1 MQCENG
7 RQYITVGGKKAYAV
21 ERLIG
26 RGGTAECYLSR
37 RVLADGSLS
46 PVRCVVK
53 QFCPKEIKPMLEERG
68 IDGQWQLLTE
78 LAGLEQAESEIA
90 MLRDAFRQ
98 EARLCDEVNGAAGGG
113 SNFPWILHSQS
124 VPGRDDLLEISTE
137 SGMSLRDYM
146 RAHRSE
152 TVDKSWLLLSLQVV
166 SMLLDALEAIH
177 KKYLHLDIKPEN
189 IYLVSHREEIGCGSA
204 FAVKLF
210 DLATA
215 CEKAA
220 FAPDAA
226 KLAEWKLRCAYT
238 APYAS
243 PEMHD
248 LLRAME
254 TGRELNWLRYGT
266 VDERADWYSVGQV
279 LYEMLCGMHVD
290 RGEFRRR
297 PFALPEGVLAGD
309 VACDA
314 VRVPLEALLARVLE
328 LQACYTRQDVEE
340 GAFRRDVQALID
352 VVHALPGENEV
363 RVLLPAREHAAHGHA
378 WQGLLVHGEEPAI
391 DAEGWPNGAL
401 IRSFSREERAVYE
414 RQQTVLMHDLPGA
427 QDQLSSYTC
436 HSIPHVEEVM
446 AQCDAM
452 FTALTPWLTE
462 EVGMDG
468 EALRRGRIHLLLAA
482 KFHDIGMCGTDAMA
496 ELLGNVDAQEREYP
510 LRTPMAKP
518 LLRAMRARMR
528 ILAEQ
533 AEREP
538 TGMMKRVRFTG
549 SAYNGLCALP
559 VTDEGCRE
567 RLLVYHEEIKNNIRS
582 THGESSARWVAEHQE
597 ELAARY
603 GTQIDWHEVA
613 LLAALHTGF
622 VPFTDALP
630 MTYAAALTAH
640 LHLIGPDLTKDSER
654 LRIFALAAILRL
666 SDQRRN
672 GSTLRT
678 LDGKLIVLTKSP
690 AGRLRL
696 DIQGDDRARAVS
708 TDVSYRIL
716 LSEKLCEFG
725 PVGLEKR
732 GAHWVML
739 HEMHLSHQQLPD
751 MPELFVRQRLR
762 AYGKEL
768 QESLFQPGGKLRHV
782 LVLRPDHAP
791 ANGLRADAVQISMA
805 ALLRGE
811 MTPELRQCC
820 DMLARGEI
828 CPLELN
834 P

>member
-1 MQCENG
+1 MTKEPE
-7 RQYITVGGKKAYAV
+7 RQYITVGGQNAYAV
-21 ERLIG
+21 ERKLG
-26 RGGTAECYLSR
+26 SGGTADCYLAR
-37 RVLADGSLS
+37 RVLPDGTLS
-46 PVRCVVK
+46 GVLCAVK
-53 QFCPKEIKPMLEERG
+53 QFCPKEVDYLFEPGEP
-68 IDGQWQLLTE
+68 DGAWQLKPCYALNE
-78 LAGLEQAESEIA
+78 LARHERASRLA
-90 MLRDAFRQ
+90 AFRR
-98 EARLCDEVNGAAGGG
+98 EARLCSEVNGAAAADG
-113 SNFPWILHSQS
+113 SNFPWILHCRE
-124 VPGRDDLLEISTE
+124 VPGREDLLEVSTE
-137 SGMSLRDYM
+137 SGMSLRDHLQ
-146 RAHRSE
+146 AHLPE
-152 TVDKSWLLLSLQVV
+152 NVEKPWLLFSLQAV

-189 IYLVSHREEIGCGSA
+189 IYLVSHRREIGRGTT

-215 CEKAA
+215 CEKDA
-220 FAPDAA
+220 FATDES
-226 KLAEWKLRCAYT
+226 KLAEWKLRGGFTPA
-238 APYAS
+238 YAS
-243 PEMHD
+243 PA
-248 LLRAME
+248 LRAFANRRCSLGSLYR
-254 TGRELNWLRYGT
+254 TADNAI
-266 VDERADWYSVGQV
+266 DERADWFSVGQV
-279 LYEMLCGMHVD
+279 FYEMLCGELFD
-290 RGEFRRR
+290 PAEYANA
-297 PFALPEGVLAGD
+297 PFCLPDDVLVGD
-309 VACDA
+309 VAADA
-314 VRVPLEALLARVLE
+314 VRVPLEALLGKAL
-328 LQACYTRQDVEE
+328 CGGYTPWDVSS

-352 VVHALPGENEV
+352 LVHALPGENEV
-363 RVLLPAREHAAHGHA
+363 RVLLPARGEAVHADA
-378 WQGLLVHGEEPAI
+378 WQGLLADGEKPAI
-391 DAEGWPNGAL
+391 GADGWPNGAL
-401 IRSFSREERAVYE
+401 IRSFSEEERAAYA
-414 RQQTVLMHDLPGA
+414 RQQTVLMHDLPGT

-468 EALRRGRIHLLLAA
+468 EALRRGRIHLLMAA
-482 KFHDIGMCGTDAMA
+482 KFHDIGMCGTGAMA
-496 ELLGNVDAQEREYP
+496 ELLGNVDAQQREYP

-518 LLRAMRARMR
+518 LLQSLRARMR

-582 THGESSARWVAEHQE
+582 THGESSARWVAEHQR

-603 GTQIDWHEVA
+603 GNAIDWDEVA

-622 VPFTDALP
+622 VPFSDALP
-630 MTYAAALTAH
+630 VAYADALAAH
-640 LHLIGPDLTKDSER
+640 LHLTGPDLTKDSER

-678 LDGKLIVLTKSP
+678 LDEKPIGLTRSP

-696 DIQGDDRARAVS
+696 TIQGDGRARAVA
-708 TDVSYRIL
+708 TERAYEII

-725 PVGLEKR
+725 PVRLDRKG
-732 GAHWVML
+732 GHWVML
-739 HEMHLSHQQLPD
+739 HEMHLAHQQLPG
-751 MPELFVRQRLR
+751 MPELFAKQRLR
-762 AYGKEL
+762 AYGREL

-782 LVLRPDHAP
+782 LVLHPDHAP
-791 ANGLRADAVQISMA
+791 ANGVRADAMQISMA

-811 MTPELRQCC
+811 MPPELRQCC
-820 DMLARGEI
+820 AMLARGEI
-828 CPLELN
+828 CLLELD